1 MSFDHDTIVGF
12 SKSFGLLYLV
22 AMSIGVVIY
31 AFWPANKKQFDRA
44 AESVVSD
51 EEDRPWL

>member
-1 MSFDHDTIVGF
+1 MSFDHDTLVGF

>member
-1 MSFDHDTIVGF
+1 MFDHDTIVGF

-31 AFWPANKKQFDRA
+31 AFWPANKKQFERA

-51 EEDRPWL
+51 DEDRPWL